1 MADTYWCEVKLAAV
15 PETEA
20 ELIADFFQEEGAGGV
35 VYDDP
40 AILDQVTL
48 TDDEYL
54 GEEFPGKLPGT
65 FGMRAYFPVDDRLG
79 ERLQRLAGKLEPLL
93 GTHPEFELRQ
103 IREEDWA
110 EAWKSYFKPEHIGQI
125 VIKPSWE
132 NYSVQQGELV
142 VELDPGMAF
151 GTGTHPTTRLCLLLL
166 QELVKFPL
174 QVLDVGTG
182 SGILA
187 VSAAKLGAAA
197 VVASDIDP
205 LAVRIAA
212 ENAERNGVAGR
223 IACREGNL
231 LELGLTKQF
240 DLVVANIIAN
250 AILAIIPDVPGV
262 LAPGGRF
269 LASGI
274 IEERYPEVQAALGER
289 GFVIEKS
296 LHEDG
301 WVAVI
306 AVMRELE
313 A

>member
-1 MADTYWCEVKLAAV
+1 MADTYWCEVKLATA
-15 PETEA
+15 PAAAA
-20 ELIADFFQEEGAGGV
+20 ELIADYFQEEGAGGV

-40 AILDQVTL
+40 AILEQVTL
-48 TDDEYL
+48 TDDECL
-54 GEEFPGKLPGT
+54 GEEFHAQLPEA
-65 FGMRAYFPVDDRLG
+65 FGIRAYFPVDDRLG
-79 ERLQRLAGKLEPLL
+79 ERLQRLTSKLQPLL
-93 GTHPEFELRQ
+93 GTRPEFELRQ

-132 NYSVQQGELV
+132 SYTPQEDELV

-151 GTGTHPTTRLCLLLL
+151 GTGTHPTTRLCLMLL
-166 QELVKFPL
+166 QELVRSPL

-197 VVASDIDP
+197 VLASDIDP

-212 ENAERNGVAGR
+212 ENAGRNGVADR
-223 IACREGNL
+223 IVCREGNL
-231 LELGLTKQF
+231 LELGLTKKF

-250 AILAIIPDVPGV
+250 AILTIIPDVPGV

-274 IEERYPEVQAALGER
+274 IGERYPEVQAALEAH
-289 GFVIEKS
+289 GFAIEKS
-296 LHEDG
+296 VPEDG

-306 AVMRELE
+306 A
-313 A
+313 AKKDQ